1 MRDNQ
6 SRWQHPQPTLAWLLV
21 AFLLYAPHAEV
32 RMSAMDEKQPGFWAE
47 VWNWVNVNTPVI
59 SGALLAFL
67 VAVARSRKEGEGLKS
82 SLLEATL
89 CGILSLGIISAFEYF
104 GLPSNLA
111 TLFGVIIGFMGTKKL
126 AEIIDSI
133 IGRKIGSK

>member
-1 MRDNQ
+1 MRM
-6 SRWQHPQPTLAWLLV
+6 P
-21 AFLLYAPHAEV
+21 
-32 RMSAMDEKQPGFWAE
+32 EKNISFWAE
-47 VWNWVNVNTPVI
+47 VWNWINTNTPVI

-67 VAVARSRKEGEGLKS
+67 VAVARARKEGEGLKS

-111 TLFGVIIGFMGTKKL
+111 TLFGVMIGFMGTKKIGGIL
-126 AEIIDSI
+126 DAF
-133 IGRKIGSK
+133 IGRKMGGGNGN

>member
-1 MRDNQ
+1 M
-6 SRWQHPQPTLAWLLV
+6 P
-21 AFLLYAPHAEV
+21 
-32 RMSAMDEKQPGFWAE
+32 EKNIGFWAE
-47 VWNWVNVNTPVI
+47 AWNWINTNTPVI

-104 GLPSNLA
+104 GLPPNLA
-111 TLFGVIIGFMGTKKL
+111 TLFGVIIGFLGTKKL
-126 AEIIDSI
+126 AEILDTL
-133 IGRKIGSK
+133 IGRRIGGHNGNQSDRNRPD